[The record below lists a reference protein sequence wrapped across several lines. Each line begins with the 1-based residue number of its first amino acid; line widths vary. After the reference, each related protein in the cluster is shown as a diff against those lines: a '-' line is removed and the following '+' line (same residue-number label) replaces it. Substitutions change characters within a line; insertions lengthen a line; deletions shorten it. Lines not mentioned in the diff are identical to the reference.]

1 MASTGIHRYSGDE
14 LGNVSLGQS
23 GFDMLSIGS
32 DWTLITPAD
41 AHEAKVAY
49 GGVWKK
55 IDSNTNHYIPKTTD
69 DTLVTMLATA
79 GDLLTEGDYVGINDE
94 IMQIY
99 DPSPVVGA
107 FYAVR
112 AQFGTV
118 AALHDAT
125 QQMYLYK
132 RVGDHFKYWNSVMN
146 CSEFSEDGLALEV
159 QAISYDSFDNI
170 ARTQILSM
178 DNTYDPSSNVKYLT
192 LATGEL
198 LMGRFTQIAI
208 QKPSAGLATAKLNR
222 G

>member
-14 LGNVSLGQS
+14 LGNVSLGQI

-125 QQMYLYK
+125 SQMYLYK
-132 RVGDHFKYWNSVMN
+132 RVGDHFKYWNSGMN

-159 QAISYDSFDNI
+159 QAKPYGYQANAFDNI
-170 ARTQILSM
+170 VSNNSII
-178 DNTYDPSSNVKYLT
+178 YDPSNNASYIT

-198 LMGRFTQIAI
+198 LMGRFSKIAI
-208 QKPSAGLATAKLNR
+208 QKPTAGLGTAKLNR

>member
-14 LGNVSLGQS
+14 LGNVSLGQI

-118 AALHDAT
+118 AALHEST

-159 QAISYDSFDNI
+159 QAKPYGYQANAFDNI
-170 ARTQILSM
+170 VSNNSII
-178 DNTYDPSSNVKYLT
+178 YDPSNNASYIT

-198 LMGRFTQIAI
+198 LMGRFSTIAI
-208 QKPSAGLATAKLNR
+208 QKPTAGLATAKLNR

>member
-14 LGNVSLGQS
+14 LGNVSLGQI

-125 QQMYLYK
+125 SQMYLYK

-159 QAISYDSFDNI
+159 QAKPYGYQANAFDNI
-170 ARTQILSM
+170 VSNNSII
-178 DNTYDPSSNVKYLT
+178 YDPSNNASYIT

-198 LMGRFTQIAI
+198 LMGRFSTIAI
-208 QKPSAGLATAKLNR
+208 QKPTAGLATAKLNR